1 MRGAGAFQTCDMT
14 AFLEIVFPT
23 PGAHPGAALIMRIN
37 NAPLTGLWG
46 HRMSP
51 AQCLA
56 HSGRSNQL
64 VVPSPSH
71 RVSDGATPVALN
83 YADDLQVV
91 EGVGEIKGA

>member
-1 MRGAGAFQTCDMT
+1 
-14 AFLEIVFPT
+14 
-23 PGAHPGAALIMRIN
+23 
-37 NAPLTGLWG
+37 
-46 HRMSP
+46 MSP

-56 HSGRSNQL
+56 HGGRSDQS

-71 RVSDGATPVALN
+71 RVSDGAPPVALN